1 MIVVAAALL
10 AAFVALGVWL
20 GTGGAV
26 VALDAWVQAGMRPLR
41 VRPVVLAFDWLTQMG
56 TGGTGA
62 AVALAAS
69 ALLWAG
75 GRGVLVVPL
84 WACFV
89 GAEATSW
96 GAKFV
101 FGRARPEFLAGVS
114 VGSPSYPSAH
124 ATVSVAVYGFLAL
137 VVAAAVPGRATV
149 LVVAGLWIGLIM
161 FSRVLLSVHFLSDV
175 VGGALVGTA
184 WVLLCWRWAQSL

>member
-1 MIVVAAALL
+1 MILAAAALL
-10 AAFVALGVWL
+10 AAFLGLGAWL
-20 GTGGAV
+20 GSGGAV
-26 VALDAWVQAGMRPLR
+26 VALDAWVQAGMKPLR

-56 TGGTGA
+56 TGGAGA
-62 AVALAAS
+62 AVVLAAS

-75 GRGVLVVPL
+75 GRGLLVAPL

-96 GAKFV
+96 TAKFV
-101 FGRARPEFLAGVS
+101 FGRARPQFLEGIT

-137 VVAAAVPGRATV
+137 VVAAAVPGRAAV
-149 LVVAGLWIGLIM
+149 LAVAGLWIGLIM

-175 VGGALVGTA
+175 VGGALVGGA

>member
-1 MIVVAAALL
+1 MTAAVLL

-20 GTGGAV
+20 GMGGAV
-26 VALDAWVQAGMRPLR
+26 VALDAWVQTGMRPLR
-41 VRPVVLAFDWLTQMG
+41 VRPVVLAFGWLTQMG

-62 AVALAAS
+62 AVLLAAS

-75 GRGVLVVPL
+75 GRGLLVVPL

-89 GAEATSW
+89 GAEATTW

-101 FGRARPEFLAGVS
+101 FGRARPEFLPGIT
-114 VGSPSYPSAH
+114 VGSPSFPSAH

-149 LVVAGLWIGLIM
+149 LAVAGLWIGLIM
-161 FSRVLLSVHFLSDV
+161 VSRVLLSVHYLSDV
-175 VGGALVGTA
+175 VGGALVGSA